1 MRIFGTNSRWAFHVK
16 FIQNFPFSVMVLQ
29 YQIRNILCAFLTG
42 QQFPIQ
48 VHFRQNPAFSVKFS
62 IYVHFLVILFHWH
75 ITSMFKPM
83 DTMENLI
90 WERFSLIKENSYF
103 SKFVIRVREPYYGVR
118 NTDHMVAVTLEN
130 LVACFI
136 IAVISMFGIT
146 LGRYQINHWKIII
159 NFTMNTNFE
168 IIKVGNFQFVNVRFV
183 HFLGAFLGTF
193 QPFILRWNSI
203 KIEHNC

>member
-16 FIQNFPFSVMVLQ
+16 YIHNFPFSVMVLQ

-90 WERFSLIKENSYF
+90 WERFSLIKQNSYF
-103 SKFVIRVREPYYGVR
+103 SKFVIRVRDPYNGLYGCGYIWKPWSLFYYCSDFNVWYYSR
-118 NTDHMVAVTLEN
+118 A
-130 LVACFI
+130 
-136 IAVISMFGIT
+136 IS
-146 LGRYQINHWKIII
+146 N
-159 NFTMNTNFE
+159 
-168 IIKVGNFQFVNVRFV
+168 
-183 HFLGAFLGTF
+183 
-193 QPFILRWNSI
+193 
-203 KIEHNC
+203 